1 MLRGGTAVRKT
12 RRCWRR
18 TLTLGEVEGLRRSAA
33 IALAERAEL
42 VARLRRLTP
51 AWGELQSVLNDLNRS
66 SSLDAPDRHRFGAL
80 LMRPGRGPACDRE
93 RPRPALQDTRARS
106 RAEDGWPSG
115 QAGDRDAEL
124 RELPTFV
131 HALGLAQVTISISL
145 GRQDPSRLS
154 CQLLSIQRLWKNRS
168 VGL

>member
-1 MLRGGTAVRKT
+1 MTPPSGASHRRFHPLATA
-12 RRCWRR
+12 
-18 TLTLGEVEGLRRSAA
+18 L
-33 IALAERAEL
+33 ER
-42 VARLRRLTP
+42 
-51 AWGELQSVLNDLNRS
+51 
-66 SSLDAPDRHRFGAL
+66 HF
-80 LMRPGRGPACDRE
+80 
-93 RPRPALQDTRARS
+93 QDTRARS

>member
-1 MLRGGTAVRKT
+1 M
-12 RRCWRR
+12 
-18 TLTLGEVEGLRRSAA
+18 
-33 IALAERAEL
+33 ALAL
-42 VARLRRLTP
+42 VAH
-51 AWGELQSVLNDLNRS
+51 
-66 SSLDAPDRHRFGAL
+66 RHF
-80 LMRPGRGPACDRE
+80 
-93 RPRPALQDTRARS
+93 QDTRARS

>member
-1 MLRGGTAVRKT
+1 MPIAPVLASRHGA
-12 RRCWRR
+12 
-18 TLTLGEVEGLRRSAA
+18 GLR
-33 IALAERAEL
+33 
-42 VARLRRLTP
+42 P
-51 AWGELQSVLNDLNRS
+51 ATV
-66 SSLDAPDRHRFGAL
+66 
-80 LMRPGRGPACDRE
+80 C
-93 RPRPALQDTRARS
+93 RPRSFGSCPTSPAAGRVAIRHFQDTRARS
-106 RAEDGWPSG
+106 RAEDGWPIG

-168 VGL
+168 VELVGTTQSTIARLGL

>member
-1 MLRGGTAVRKT
+1 MSTAQARKITRVTALSGHASKVAGGG
-12 RRCWRR
+12 W
-18 TLTLGEVEGLRRSAA
+18 
-33 IALAERAEL
+33 LAER
-42 VARLRRLTP
+42 R
-51 AWGELQSVLNDLNRS
+51 
-66 SSLDAPDRHRFGAL
+66 
-80 LMRPGRGPACDRE
+80 GR
-93 RPRPALQDTRARS
+93 
-106 RAEDGWPSG
+106 
-115 QAGDRDAEL
+115 DRDAEL